1 MVSFLPSQAMERLD
15 QRCCTEAIELRAQL
29 RCAQQRFVEQR
40 QLREELRRELQ
51 ADGAPGLEELW
62 EVEL

>member
-1 MVSFLPSQAMERLD
+1 MERLD

-51 ADGAPGLEELW
+51 ADGAPGLEEL
-62 EVEL
+62 

>member
-1 MVSFLPSQAMERLD
+1 MERLD

-40 QLREELRRELQ
+40 LRREELRRELQ
-51 ADGAPGLEELW
+51 AADGVLVVIFIGFCGD
-62 EVEL
+62 